1 MMKKNMIRKMI
12 IAAAMVL
19 TMLPV
24 QAEASSASEI
34 VKDDF
39 KIIVSD
45 FKKGSDSLGENPT
58 VTEKNVQITY
68 LEEGKYKLSYQVK
81 LEGPGGSYEMQE
93 PANAIFVWNSCVEKL
108 SEPIPQTVSGSD
120 YSWKLTVTRESCAAH
135 QVEKIQKESNCTEQG
150 YEKDGCVRCAY
161 TVENTKIPKDL
172 KADKHDYTWKTDE
185 NGSQMHICSY
195 NEAHNGIC
203 GGGQEATCTA
213 KSVCDICKKEYGIFA
228 HEMAYTSDGAV
239 ITESCA
245 KGCGHSAT
253 ATLVLDP
260 AVSRVYSGSEIKP
273 LRVEYSANWEGGELA
288 IHYHNNTN
296 ATTESSKARG
306 EISKGEGNAEVTFEI
321 GKAYMNNVVVS
332 GDYQDVYDGKSH
344 RLEITGAPDNAVIT
358 YSVDGGSTYTAEN
371 PEFKDVG
378 MAVVFC
384 KIESENYDT
393 YVNSKTFSISPR
405 ELRVTAE
412 AEIAYGEAVPEIQA
426 VYDGFVAGE
435 SSAIVTDKPI
445 LTHEYV
451 QFMDAG
457 DYNIQVNADH
467 VSVPNYSVKAENGML
482 TVKKRELTVAW
493 DAMTFT
499 YDGEVKKPK
508 ATVTGI
514 VNEDD
519 VQFAV
524 EGEGTDAG
532 TYTAKVSITGSKSVN
547 YELLDNSEIQFVIEK
562 ATQKKP
568 ENLKAV
574 NESILNKGDGGI
586 TGVTADMEYKIKGS
600 DKEYEKISESTAL
613 TSGVYL
619 VRYAEKKPNYTASPD
634 TEVAVSAEKVL
645 TVSVPENPVGYTL
658 TADPVEVGWK
668 GQSKL
673 TFQLLDGYSA
683 EGLVI
688 KLGDESITLKN
699 DNTYTIKDIQENKI
713 VTVEGIVDQLAPE
726 AVITVTG
733 KNTENV
739 ERISTALVDNVT
751 FEDFFKQIKVT
762 IAGTDASGIKSIEY
776 YESAVKV
783 DDPAIIT
790 TWKPYPEKGFTVNG
804 NDRNLMIYAKVIDNS
819 GKETYVSSNG
829 MVFDRTPPVIKVNGK
844 LVTETRMT
852 CYTTK
857 EVTVTD
863 DNMNEVRLNGVAKTS
878 PIALAGN
885 INKPYLIRTEDKA
898 GNENGLTITMKPI
911 DTLDDSIAEITVYNM
926 DPDDADKVEKVQK
939 EVDKLYKSA
948 TVEAEKKLL
957 KDILDNCEKLLEIQH
972 SITTKEANLKWTKGT
987 KKTLIVAADGKLDGF
1002 EKLLIDDEVVPAT
1015 NYTKKSTTKGTSI
1028 TLKYTYLEKLKVGK
1042 HSIQMVYKD
1051 GKTNVANLEILNSNP
1066 KTGDSSHLAVW
1077 LLTGAVSFA
1086 GLTAVVCSGR
1096 KRKHQV

>member
-12 IAAAMVL
+12 IAAAVAL

-45 FKKGSDSLGENPT
+45 FKKGSDILEENPT
-58 VTEKNVQITY
+58 VTEKSVQITY
-68 LEEGKYKLSYQVK
+68 LEEGKYKLSYQIK

-93 PANAIFVWNSCVEKL
+93 PADAVFAWNSCVEKL
-108 SEPIPQTVSGSD
+108 SEPISQTVSGSD
-120 YSWKLTVTRESCAAH
+120 YSWKLTVTREACADH

-203 GGGQEATCTA
+203 SGGQEATCTA
-213 KSVCDICKKEYGIFA
+213 KSICDICKKEYGTFA
-228 HEMAYTSDGAV
+228 HEMTYTSDGAV
-239 ITESCA
+239 ITESCT

-253 ATLVLDP
+253 ATLVRDP

-288 IHYHNNTN
+288 IQYHNNTN

-321 GKAYMNNVVVS
+321 EKAYMNNVVVT

-358 YSVDGGSTYTAEN
+358 YSVDGGSTYTTEN

-393 YVNSKTFSISPR
+393 YVNSKMFSISPR

-451 QFMDAG
+451 RFMDAG

-508 ATVTGI
+508 ATVTAI

-519 VQFAV
+519 IQWSA

-532 TYTAKVSITGSKSVN
+532 TYTVKVTLSGEKSGNYSLPNNGGFSFTIQQAAQVAPTGL
-547 YELLDNSEIQFVIEK
+547 E
-562 ATQKKP
+562 
-568 ENLKAV
+568 AV
-574 NESILNKGDGGI
+574 HESILNKRDGRI
-586 TGVTADMEYKIKGS
+586 TGVTAEMEYKLKGTE
-600 DKEYEKISESTAL
+600 EYETISGTEITGL
-613 TSGVYL
+613 TSGTYL
-619 VRYAEKKPNYTASPD
+619 VRYAEKKPNYAASSD
-634 TEVAVSAEKVL
+634 AEITVTAEKVL
-645 TVSVPENPVGYTL
+645 TVSLPAEQVGYTL
-658 TADPVEVGWK
+658 KADKNEVGWDETVT
-668 GQSKL
+668 L
-673 TFQLLDGYSA
+673 TYQLTEGYTETA
-683 EGLVI
+683 DFVI
-688 KLGDESITLKN
+688 KNGEEILN
-699 DNTYTIKDIQENKI
+699 FKDGIWVKKIQADMV
-713 VTVEGIVDQLAPE
+713 VTVEGIVDQIAPE

-733 KNTENV
+733 KNKEDV
-739 ERISTALVDNVT
+739 ERKSTELVDTIT
-751 FEDFFKQIKVT
+751 FEDFFKQIKVS
-762 IAGTDASGIKSIEY
+762 IAGTDASGIKSVEY

-783 DDPAIIT
+783 DDLATIA
-790 TWKPYPEKGFTVNG
+790 TWKFYPEEGVTVNG
-804 NDRNLMIYAKVIDNS
+804 TDRNLVIYARVIDNS
-819 GKETYVSSNG
+819 GNVTYVSTNG
-829 MVFDRTPPVIKVNGK
+829 MVYDATNPVISIK
-844 LVTETRMT
+844 TATY
-852 CYTTK
+852 YTTQ
-857 EVTVTD
+857 TVTYTD
-863 DNMNEVRLNGVAKTS
+863 ANPSVLKVGGEVQTVPATLT
-878 PIALAGN
+878 GN
-885 INKPYLIRTEDKA
+885 VEKKYTITATDKA
-898 GNENGLTITMKPI
+898 GNSSGVIATMLPI
-911 DTLDDSIAEITVYNM
+911 DRLDDTIADMTVYNM

-948 TVEAEKKLL
+948 TVETEKKLL
-957 KDILDNCEKLLEIQH
+957 KDILDNCEKLLEIQY

-987 KKTLIVAADGKLDGF
+987 KKTLIVAADGKLDDF
-1002 EKLLIDDEVVPAT
+1002 EKLLIDDEVVSAT

-1028 TLKYTYLEKLKVGK
+1028 TLKYTYLEKLKVDK
-1042 HSIQMVYKD
+1042 HTIQVVYKD
-1051 GKTNVANLEILNSNP
+1051 GSTNVANLEILNSNP
-1066 KTGDSSHLAVW
+1066 KTGDNSHLAVW
-1077 LLTGAVSFA
+1077 MLTGAVSFA
-1086 GLTAVVCSGR
+1086 GLTAAACSSR
-1096 KRKHQV
+1096 KRKHQA